1 MAKIYRVTIPYKFCG
16 LNDYTL
22 ACRKNKFAGANLKK
36 KTQADISPYLS
47 KLPQVKNPV
56 KILFLWQEKDKRRD
70 PDNVSF
76 AQKFILDEMVK
87 LQKIPN
93 DTGRWIRGLYHSFI
107 YGDSYQVQ
115 LTIIEDNNDTE
126 GTTHSRDE
134 KVGRGHR
141 KNPVGASEKG
151 LRKTAEKDAKR
162 TKRV

>member
-47 KLPQVKNPV
+47 KLPQIKNPV
-56 KILFLWQEKDKRRD
+56 KIIFLWQEKDKRRD
-70 PDNVSF
+70 PDNCSF

-93 DTGRWIRGLYHSFI
+93 DTGKWIRGLYHNFT
-107 YGDSYQVQ
+107 YGDSYQVS
-115 LTIIEDNNDTE
+115 LTIIEEDDDSK
-126 GTTHSRDE
+126 GSAHSRDA
-134 KVGRGHR
+134 KTPRGNR
-141 KNPVGASEKG
+141 KDRITEA
-151 LRKTAEKDAKR
+151 
-162 TKRV
+162 

>member
-47 KLPQVKNPV
+47 KLPQIKNPV
-56 KILFLWQEKDKRRD
+56 KIIFLWQEKDKRRD
-70 PDNVSF
+70 PDNCSF

-93 DTGRWIRGLYHSFI
+93 DTGRWIRGLYHNFT
-107 YGDSYQVQ
+107 YGDSYQVS
-115 LTIIEDNNDTE
+115 LTIIEEDDDSK
-126 GTTHSRDE
+126 GSTHSRDA
-134 KVGRGHR
+134 KTPRGNR
-141 KNPVGASEKG
+141 KDRITEA
-151 LRKTAEKDAKR
+151 
-162 TKRV
+162 